1 MVPTTQIKKEKQ
13 EPPMKVETK
22 NRKKAMT
29 GFRQIT
35 DGEQMRQ
42 GMHEIVQRGSQA
54 LNAVTLELGRQL
66 AEFILYAERE
76 ELAGPDY
83 QPREAGLYKWASEA
97 GSVLLGG
104 QKVAVQRPRLRRA
117 GGEVG
122 SKSYQ
127 AMRQGEGFSQELLGQ
142 ALAGLSARRY
152 RQTVIGAAAAFGVSP
167 SSVSEH
173 LVEATSQKL
182 KEFRERRL
190 EDFEP
195 FAIFL
200 DTVHRGGRAFVVGL
214 GLDIQGQKR
223 ALGFWEGATENGEIS
238 EMLLADLE
246 TRGLRLSAKVLFIID
261 GGKGV
266 AKALQN
272 RYGRKL
278 LVQRCT
284 IHKDRNL
291 QAHLPKKDRPE
302 AHRRLRLALE
312 QNDYKEAQKLL
323 RDLEKWLRE
332 RNESAA
338 DSLLE
343 AFNELLTL
351 HRLKV
356 PALLRKTLHS
366 TNPIESLFSQVRA
379 CEKNIKRYR
388 DSNMAQRWLA
398 SVLLYAE
405 ASFRTVKG
413 HESIVTV
420 LKNIEADHASI
431 TIT

>member
-1 MVPTTQIKKEKQ
+1 
-13 EPPMKVETK
+13 MKVETK

-29 GFRQIT
+29 GFRQLT
-35 DGEQMRQ
+35 DQDRMRQ
-42 GMHEIVQRGSQA
+42 GMHQILQTGSQA

-83 QPREAGLYKWASEA
+83 QPRKEGLYKWASQP
-97 GSVLLGG
+97 GSVYLGG
-104 QKVAVQRPRLRRA
+104 QKVVVEKPRLRRGA
-117 GGEVG
+117 KEVRL
-122 SKSYQ
+122 KSYEAMQ
-127 AMRQGEGFSQELLGQ
+127 AREGFSEQLLGQ
-142 ALAGLSARRY
+142 SLAGMSGRRY
-152 RQTVIGAAAAFGVSP
+152 RETLVNGAEAFGVSP
-167 SSVSEH
+167 SAVSER

-190 EDFEP
+190 EDFVP
-195 FAIFL
+195 FAVFL
-200 DTVHRGGRAFVVGL
+200 DTVHRGGMAFVVAL
-214 GLDIQGQKR
+214 GLDLQGQKR
-223 ALGFWEGATENGEIS
+223 VLGFWEGATENAEVA
-238 EMLLADLE
+238 ETLLADLE
-246 TRGLRLSAKVLFIID
+246 ARGLKLSAKVLFIID

-266 AKALQN
+266 AKALKA

-278 LVQRCT
+278 LLQRCT

-291 QAHLPKKDRPE
+291 QAHLPKKYRKE
-302 AHRRLRLALE
+302 AHRRFRLALE
-312 QNDYKEAQKLL
+312 QNDYKEAEKLL
-323 RDLEKWLRE
+323 RELEQWLRAI
-332 RNESAA
+332 NESAA

-366 TNPIESLFSQVRA
+366 TNPIESLFSRVRA

-388 DSNMAQRWLA
+388 NSRMAQRWLA

-405 ASFRTVKG
+405 KSLRTLKG
-413 HESIVTV
+413 HEQIQTV
-420 LKNIEADHASI
+420 LANIEADQA
-431 TIT
+431 TITSS